1 MSQSLYYTT
10 DLDEVLKGRIEK
22 LEANV
27 GRTGLVRLFDRL
39 LGEGQKVAVTTM
51 RDRYHLH
58 NTGET
63 EKFEIRRD
71 TPLSGR
77 VSAISKIVGYVEWG
91 TGVYGPHGTPI
102 VPKTCKVLKFQDF
115 SGNWISK
122 RSVQGTPAQHN
133 LRDQVLP
140 AEDRMIRRDV
150 DEAIARAVS

>member
-1 MSQSLYYTT
+1 MKT
-10 DLDEVLKGRIEK
+10 DLGEVLRERVAKIEK
-22 LEANV
+22 NV
-27 GRTGLVRLFDRL
+27 GSAGLVSLFSRI
-39 LGEGQKVAVTTM
+39 LGEGHKTAVTIM

-77 VSAISKIVGYVEWG
+77 VSAISKIVGYLEWG
-91 TGVYGPHGTPI
+91 TGIYGPHGTPI

-133 LRDQVLP
+133 LRDIVLP
-140 AEDRMIRRDV
+140 AENNMIVREV
-150 DEAIARAVS
+150 DAACERAVS